1 MSMLEDG
8 NKCRIGELIKW
19 VSNWGMLQ
27 NMSMSKVSVNNL
39 RDIIIWANNDHKSAN
54 CILDDLLGSSC
65 LSCPFCVS
73 DNLPKCASSDKL
85 FDTLEWGNG
94 VRYVWHTRTKRFNGL
109 DEM

>member
-19 VSNWGMLQ
+19 ISNWGMLQ

-39 RDIIIWANNDHKSAN
+39 RDIIICANNDHKNAN

-85 FDTLEWGNG
+85 FDTLE
-94 VRYVWHTRTKRFNGL
+94 
-109 DEM
+109 

>member
-1 MSMLEDG
+1 MLEDAS
-8 NKCRIGELIKW
+8 KCRIGELIKW
-19 VSNWGMLQ
+19 ISNQGMLQ
-27 NMSMSKVSVNNL
+27 DMNVPKVSVNNL
-39 RDIIIWANNDHKSAN
+39 RDIIMCANNDHKSAN

-85 FDTLEWGNG
+85 FGILEWGNG
-94 VRYVWHTRTKRFNGL
+94 ARYVWHTKTRRINEL

>member
-1 MSMLEDG
+1 MLENA

-19 VSNWGMLQ
+19 ISNWGVLQ

-85 FDTLEWGNG
+85 FDTLE
-94 VRYVWHTRTKRFNGL
+94 
-109 DEM
+109 

>member
-8 NKCRIGELIKW
+8 NKCRIRELIKW
-19 VSNWGMLQ
+19 IHNWGMLQ
-27 NMSMSKVSVNNL
+27 NMNMTKVNVNNL
-39 RDIIIWANNDHKSAN
+39 RDIIMWANGNHKNAN

-85 FDTLEWGNG
+85 FDTLE
-94 VRYVWHTRTKRFNGL
+94 
-109 DEM
+109 

>member
-8 NKCRIGELIKW
+8 NRCRIGELIKW
-19 VSNWGMLQ
+19 ISNWGMLQ

-39 RDIIIWANNDHKSAN
+39 RDIIICANNDHKNAN

-85 FDTLEWGNG
+85 FDTLE
-94 VRYVWHTRTKRFNGL
+94 
-109 DEM
+109 

>member
-1 MSMLEDG
+1 MLEDG

-19 VSNWGMLQ
+19 ISNWGMLQ
-27 NMSMSKVSVNNL
+27 NMNTTTVNVNNL

-73 DNLPKCASSDKL
+73 DNLPFCASSDKL
-85 FDTLEWGNG
+85 FSLLE
-94 VRYVWHTRTKRFNGL
+94 
-109 DEM
+109 

>member
-8 NKCRIGELIKW
+8 NRCRIGELIKW

-39 RDIIIWANNDHKSAN
+39 RDIIIWANKDHKSAN

-85 FDTLEWGNG
+85 FDTLE
-94 VRYVWHTRTKRFNGL
+94 
-109 DEM
+109 

>member
-1 MSMLEDG
+1 MLEDG
-8 NKCRIGELIKW
+8 NRCRIGELIKW
-19 VSNWGMLQ
+19 ISNWGMLQ

-39 RDIIIWANNDHKSAN
+39 RDIIICANNDHKNAN

-85 FDTLEWGNG
+85 FDTLE
-94 VRYVWHTRTKRFNGL
+94 
-109 DEM
+109 

>member
-8 NKCRIGELIKW
+8 SRCRIGELIKW
-19 VSNWGMLQ
+19 ISNWGMLQ

-39 RDIIIWANNDHKSAN
+39 RDIIIWANNGHKSAN

-85 FDTLEWGNG
+85 FDTLE
-94 VRYVWHTRTKRFNGL
+94 
-109 DEM
+109 

>member
-1 MSMLEDG
+1 MRMLEDG
-8 NKCRIGELIKW
+8 NRCRIGELIKW
-19 VSNWGMLQ
+19 GSNWGMLQ

-85 FDTLEWGNG
+85 FDTLE
-94 VRYVWHTRTKRFNGL
+94 
-109 DEM
+109 

>member
-1 MSMLEDG
+1 MSMLENA
-8 NKCRIGELIKW
+8 NKCRIRELIKW
-19 VSNWGMLQ
+19 ISNWDMLQ

-65 LSCPFCVS
+65 FSCPFCVS

-85 FDTLEWGNG
+85 FDTLE
-94 VRYVWHTRTKRFNGL
+94 
-109 DEM
+109 